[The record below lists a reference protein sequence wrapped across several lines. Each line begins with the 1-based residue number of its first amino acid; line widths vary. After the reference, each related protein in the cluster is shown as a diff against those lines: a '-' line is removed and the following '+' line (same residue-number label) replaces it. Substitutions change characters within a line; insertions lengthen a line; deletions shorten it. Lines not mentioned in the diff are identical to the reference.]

1 MIRLFIADDHTLVR
15 SGLKQLFAQVSDF
28 EVVGEA
34 ASGAEV
40 LERLRQFPCDL
51 LLLDLNMP
59 GISGTELIEQV
70 KVHKSD
76 LPILVLSMHNEPQVA
91 VRMLKAG
98 ASGYITKGCEPAVLF
113 AAIRSV
119 AAHGNYIDPVIASK
133 MVFNTAT
140 ATQLPQHLRLSE
152 RELEI
157 FNLLTTGHSVSA
169 IGAQLFISHKT
180 VSTHKA
186 RLMEKL
192 KVDNMVGLMR
202 YAMQHKLLGDGRD
215 IEQTLYI

>member
-1 MIRLFIADDHTLVR
+1 MIRLLIADDHAIVR
-15 SGLKQLFAQVSDF
+15 GGLKQLFALAADMQVA
-28 EVVGEA
+28 GEA

-40 LERLRQFPCDL
+40 LERLRQQDCDL

-59 GISGTELIEQV
+59 GISGTDLITRV
-70 KVHKSD
+70 KAQHSD

-98 ASGYITKGCEPAVLF
+98 ASGYITKDCEPEVLL
-113 AAIRSV
+113 AAIRTV
-119 AAHGNYIDPVIASK
+119 AAHGNYIDPVIAAK
-133 MVFNTAT
+133 MVFDSP
-140 ATQLPQHLRLSE
+140 ATQQRPLHLSLSE

-157 FNLLTTGHSVSA
+157 FHLLTTGNSLTA
-169 IGAQLFISHKT
+169 IGTQLFISSKT

-192 KVDNMVGLMR
+192 KVDNMAGLMR
-202 YAMQHKLLGDGRD
+202 YAMQHEMLSF
-215 IEQTLYI
+215 